1 MEDFEVMLREMV
13 RPGGLGG
20 GSGRTWGVME
30 EHGRMC
36 GHMERHIRTYTE
48 MERHRGV

>member
-13 RPGGLGG
+13 RPGGLGV

-30 EHGRMC
+30 EQGRMRRD
-36 GHMERHIRTYTE
+36 MERHIRTYTE
-48 MERHRGV
+48 ME